1 MKKISKLLFLVCSMV
16 FLGVSCDKEDALDE
30 PFIEGKFQGKTK
42 YVVTV
47 TPIGTTGIADIL
59 LTTDTLGTGSIT
71 TARNGVEQD
80 GSYRYYLTHKGR
92 FFSLLYGQGNPGAVT
107 TYRFTEAGKMVK
119 ATEFQTETV
128 QVFTKV
134 NDELLL
140 MKVPRSGN
148 EVASFYRIDAMRSRI
163 VGRDSANIVR
173 LAGNGER
180 AHFTWATQ
188 VGEKVFAPYMSIK
201 GCCGD
206 AFGTAYPDSSWVAVY
221 SYPALKL
228 EKVIR
233 DNRTSY
239 IGAYFNNGLA
249 VTENGNVYGFSPA
262 AATNSGK
269 VTTTK
274 PSAIVRILKGT
285 TEFDQSYFFNVE
297 EISGG
302 HHISSQAYLGGN
314 KILLMMYETAKAVK
328 GNLKLAVADVDKKT
342 FTWITGL
349 PAEVSSVSAPYNNNT
364 ISPDGKTGY
373 VGLNTANGSW
383 VYKIDIATAA
393 ATRGLTVEGG
403 KITAITK
410 VEY

>member
-1 MKKISKLLFLVCSMV
+1 
-16 FLGVSCDKEDALDE
+16 
-30 PFIEGKFQGKTK
+30 
-42 YVVTV
+42 
-47 TPIGTTGIADIL
+47 
-59 LTTDTLGTGSIT
+59 
-71 TARNGVEQD
+71 
-80 GSYRYYLTHKGR
+80 
-92 FFSLLYGQGNPGAVT
+92 
-107 TYRFTEAGKMVK
+107 
-119 ATEFQTETV
+119 
-128 QVFTKV
+128 
-134 NDELLL
+134 
-140 MKVPRSGN
+140 
-148 EVASFYRIDAMRSRI
+148 MRSRI